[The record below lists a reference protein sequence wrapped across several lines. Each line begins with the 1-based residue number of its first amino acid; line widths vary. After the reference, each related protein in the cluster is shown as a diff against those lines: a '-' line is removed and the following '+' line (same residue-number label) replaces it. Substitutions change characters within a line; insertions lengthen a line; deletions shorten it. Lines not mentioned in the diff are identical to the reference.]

1 MAIPADMQTIL
12 QDVFG
17 FDGLRPG
24 QSHIIETVMRNE
36 HVLAV
41 MPTGAGKSLCYQLPA
56 LARKGI
62 TIVISPLVALM
73 RDQVAALPL
82 AGVVA
87 ETINSNRSQEDNLV
101 SWRRVTEGA
110 CKILYLSPE
119 RVMTHRMLDAL
130 RKLPISLIA
139 VDEAHCISRWGPSF
153 RPDYETLDHLRT
165 VFPQTPLAAFTAT
178 ADRATRAD
186 IVERLCSGTDQQLLE
201 FVQSRPGYSGIIY
214 CLSRRGT
221 DRIGALLQRH
231 EIPSAPYHA
240 GLGAAVR
247 EEHQQMFMTR
257 PGSVGVATIAF
268 GMGIDKPDICYVY
281 HANLPGNIEAY
292 YQEIGRAGRDGL
304 PAEAMMVYDLDDVTT
319 SRRFIA
325 QFSEDPEFLRREHQ
339 RLDLLVGYC
348 EGTACRRTALLGAFD
363 EEQPDPCGHCDNC
376 QHPPTLVE
384 GLEVGQKALS
394 AAYRTGQRFGAAHLT
409 DVLRGQNT
417 PKVRQHGHDLLPTFG
432 VGRTFTQL
440 EWRSIIRQLVAGGF
454 LDIDIASHGGLRITE
469 LGRSLLT
476 GDTDFSFRPPTRT
489 GNGSRKGESRPA
501 QPVQELSAEDQSLL
515 DALRELRLRLA
526 RDWNVPAFVIF
537 TDMSLREMAQQRPA
551 STFAM
556 SAIHG
561 VGHQKIASF
570 GAEFLEVIASHG
582 DTAEPSTAPRR
593 GEGRPAQ
600 PVQKLSAEDQSLLDA
615 LRELRLR
622 LARDWNVPAFV
633 IFTDMSLREMAQQ
646 RPASTFAMS
655 AIHGVGHQKIASFG
669 AEFLEVIASHDDTSE
684 PGPAPRRG
692 ESRPAQP
699 VQKLSAEDQSLFDAL
714 RELRL
719 RWGRTQRATPRCR
732 IRSSKRCKPGF
743 RYFRP
748 LPRSVMISVCPP
760 GGTL

>member
-24 QSHIIETVMRNE
+24 QAHIIETVMRNE

-62 TIVISPLVALM
+62 TVVISPLVALM
-73 RDQVAALPL
+73 QDQVAALQL

-87 ETINSNRSQEDNLV
+87 ETINSNRSREDNVV
-101 SWRRVTEGA
+101 SWRRVTEGS
-110 CKILYLSPE
+110 CKILYMSPE
-119 RVMTHRMLDAL
+119 RVMTHRMLEAL
-130 RKLPISLIA
+130 QKLPISLIA

-153 RPDYETLDHLRT
+153 RPDYEALEHLRT

-186 IVERLCSGTDQQLLE
+186 IVERLCGGNAAVYVAGFDRPNIHLGVAPRWGGGDQQLLE

-221 DRIGALLQRH
+221 DRIAALLQRH
-231 EIPSAPYHA
+231 QIPAAPYHA
-240 GLGAAVR
+240 GLAAAVR

-257 PGSVGVATIAF
+257 PGSVMVATIAF
-268 GMGIDKPDICYVY
+268 GMGIDKPDIRYVY

-304 PAEAMMVYDLDDVTT
+304 TAEAMMVYDLADVTT
-319 SRRFIA
+319 RRRFIV
-325 QFSEDPEFLRREHQ
+325 QSSEDPEFLRREHQ

-363 EEQPDPCGHCDNC
+363 EEQPEPCGHCDNC

-417 PKVRQHGHDLLPTFG
+417 PKVRQHGHDLLSTFG
-432 VGRTFTQL
+432 VGRAFTQL

-454 LDIDIASHGGLRITE
+454 LDIDIASHGGLHITE
-469 LGRSLLT
+469 LGRRLLA
-476 GDTDFSFRPPTRT
+476 GHTDFSFRPPTRI
-489 GNGSRKGESRPA
+489 GNGSRKGEGRPA
-501 QPVQELSAEDQSLL
+501 QPVQELS
-515 DALRELRLRLA
+515 
-526 RDWNVPAFVIF
+526 
-537 TDMSLREMAQQRPA
+537 
-551 STFAM
+551 
-556 SAIHG
+556 G
-561 VGHQKIASF
+561 
-570 GAEFLEVIASHG
+570 
-582 DTAEPSTAPRR
+582 
-593 GEGRPAQ
+593 
-600 PVQKLSAEDQSLLDA
+600 
-615 LRELRLR
+615 
-622 LARDWNVPAFV
+622 
-633 IFTDMSLREMAQQ
+633 
-646 RPASTFAMS
+646 
-655 AIHGVGHQKIASFG
+655 
-669 AEFLEVIASHDDTSE
+669 
-684 PGPAPRRG
+684 
-692 ESRPAQP
+692 
-699 VQKLSAEDQSLFDAL
+699 EDQSLFDAL

-719 RWGRTQRATPRCR
+719 QLARAQKVPAYVIFTDRSLREMAQQRPATISTMSAIHGVGRQKIASFGAQFLEVIASHYDPAELG
-732 IRSSKRCKPGF
+732 PA
-743 RYFRP
+743 
-748 LPRSVMISVCPP
+748 PRSHINLSTGTPP
-760 GGTL
+760 PSGNSFLNSASR